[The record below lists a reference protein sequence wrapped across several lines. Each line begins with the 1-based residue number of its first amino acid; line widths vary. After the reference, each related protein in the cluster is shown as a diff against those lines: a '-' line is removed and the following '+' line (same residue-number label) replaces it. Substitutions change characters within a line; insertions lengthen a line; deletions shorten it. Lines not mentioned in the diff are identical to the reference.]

1 MIVYILILH
10 YLLYRQ
16 HIRQKRHESLTLAIV
31 SVLQAREARD
41 ARNAREARE
50 AREAQEAREVIEDD
64 KYN

>member
-16 HIRQKRHESLTLAIV
+16 HIRQKRHESLTMAIV
-31 SVLQAREARD
+31 SVLQTFHQTIKTQETREAK
-41 ARNAREARE
+41 
-50 AREAQEAREVIEDD
+50 EVIEDD

>member
-16 HIRQKRHESLTLAIV
+16 HIRQKRHESLTMAIV
-31 SVLQAREARD
+31 SVLQTFHQTIKPREAK
-41 ARNAREARE
+41 
-50 AREAQEAREVIEDD
+50 EVIEDD